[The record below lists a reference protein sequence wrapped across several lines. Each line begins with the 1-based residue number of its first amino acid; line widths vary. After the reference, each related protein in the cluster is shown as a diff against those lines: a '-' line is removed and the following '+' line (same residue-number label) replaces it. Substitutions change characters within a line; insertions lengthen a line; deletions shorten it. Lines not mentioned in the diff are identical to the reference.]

1 MGSGK
6 TKFKPYYAVIFTSTQ
21 KENVDGYSKM
31 ADRMECG
38 EIGLSNDG
46 AVSLFYFLTK
56 QSDRKTE
63 LFNHKNITGLTQK
76 LPKTPPR

>member
-1 MGSGK
+1 
-6 TKFKPYYAVIFTSTQ
+6 
-21 KENVDGYSKM
+21 M
-31 ADRMECG
+31 ADRMECS

-46 AVSLFYFLTK
+46 AVSLFYFLSK

-76 LPKTPPR
+76 LARKPTTVSSAAHVAETGPASEFKYEG

>member
-1 MGSGK
+1 M
-6 TKFKPYYAVIFTSTQ
+6 
-21 KENVDGYSKM
+21 
-31 ADRMECG
+31 
-38 EIGLSNDG
+38 G

-76 LPKTPPR
+76 LARKPTTVSSSVHVAETGPASEFKHEGRSPKSWLNLKNCFRRDI